1 MTTINAARRAFLK
14 RSIDP
19 SSIDHRM
26 PWAVAGFF
34 DLCRR
39 CDDCIRACEE
49 SVVVRGDGGF
59 PTVDFSRGGCSF
71 CGACAYACGQGALDR
86 RTSPVWRLAAAIGDG
101 CLSARGITC
110 RACGDACE
118 TRAIR
123 FRLQPGGR
131 AIPGVDTSLCSGCGG
146 CIAICPIH
154 VIQIEEA
161 A

>member
-14 RSIDP
+14 RRIGPDGV
-19 SSIDHRM
+19 DHHM
-26 PWAVAGFF
+26 PWAVAAFT

-39 CDDCIRACEE
+39 CDDCIQACEQAI
-49 SVVVRGDGGF
+49 VVRGDGGF
-59 PTVDFSRGGCSF
+59 PTVDFARGGCTF
-71 CGACAYACGQGALDR
+71 CGACAAVCTHHALDR
-86 RTSPVWRLAAAIGDG
+86 EAAPAWSLRVAIGDN

-123 FRLQPGGR
+123 FRLQLGGR
-131 AIPGVDTSLCSGCGG
+131 AEPTVDPTLCTGCGS
-146 CIAICPIH
+146 CIAGCPTQ
-154 VIQIEEA
+154 VIQIQEA